1 MLNTVSTDDAYI
13 NGHVTFVAPRV
24 SGQVKKVLVDDND
37 RVKKGD
43 LLLQLDKEPFQVQ
56 VALKR
61 AAVKVA
67 EANLAAAESKARSL
81 EAQLG
86 SQRWK
91 LQSACEQVDC
101 PSRALGGSGSQ
112 PANAGSHS
120 RPWPELT
127 SIAAKRLLPSSAIS
141 REDFDH
147 RYQQFR
153 VATANVKQAREAIH
167 QTRAALGLPPEP
179 EKGASLTDV
188 PPDLNQTFSAVR
200 TALADCMDTMTQLG
214 LPLDSPA

>member
-1 MLNTVSTDDAYI
+1 MRRYRKWLLLAGIVAALGVGGYFTVPWVKTVLNTVSTDDAYI

-91 LQSACEQVDC
+91 LQKRL
-101 PSRALGGSGSQ
+101 RAGRLSGRPLGGSGSQ
-112 PANAGSHS
+112 PANAGSDT
-120 RPWPELT
+120 R
-127 SIAAKRLLPSSAIS
+127 RGPS
-141 REDFDH
+141 
-147 RYQQFR
+147 
-153 VATANVKQAREAIH
+153 
-167 QTRAALGLPPEP
+167 
-179 EKGASLTDV
+179 
-188 PPDLNQTFSAVR
+188 
-200 TALADCMDTMTQLG
+200 
-214 LPLDSPA
+214 

>member
-1 MLNTVSTDDAYI
+1 M
-13 NGHVTFVAPRV
+13 
-24 SGQVKKVLVDDND
+24 
-37 RVKKGD
+37 
-43 LLLQLDKEPFQVQ
+43 Q

-91 LQSACEQVDC
+91 LQSACEQVD
-101 PSRALGGSGSQ
+101 SQVALLAAQEANLRTQEATLDVARADYDRGQ
-112 PANAGSHS
+112 Q
-120 RPWPELT
+120 
-127 SIAAKRLLPSSAIS
+127 LLPSSAIS

-147 RYQQFR
+147 RHQQYR

-167 QTRAALGLPPEP
+167 QTRAALGLSPEP
-179 EKGASLTDV
+179 EKGKSLTDV
-188 PPDLNQTFSAVR
+188 PPDLNQTFSDGPNRAGRLYGHDDAAR
-200 TALADCMDTMTQLG
+200 TAAGVHRPDAEQGPRRVSSDRQG
-214 LPLDSPA
+214 GRH